1 MNSISQSFY
10 SSIILFLLSLFI
22 FFIIFY
28 SIITIRY
35 YNQNT
40 IINNRQSLIDTI
52 SKL

>member
-28 SIITIRY
+28 GIITIRY